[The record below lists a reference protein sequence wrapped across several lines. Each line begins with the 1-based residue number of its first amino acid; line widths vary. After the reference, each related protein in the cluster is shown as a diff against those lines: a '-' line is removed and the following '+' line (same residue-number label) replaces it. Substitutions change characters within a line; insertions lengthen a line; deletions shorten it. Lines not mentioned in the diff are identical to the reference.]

1 MGELVR
7 CVSAF
12 SGKGGL
18 ALRSR
23 GDKVKAFLFFC
34 GPTSVFFLT
43 VILIPFLFG
52 IYLTFTN
59 WNGISNGY
67 AFAGLDNY
75 RVVLSDRVFWKSFW
89 LTLRFVFFTVLFTNV
104 LAFFLAYALTGGVR
118 GQNTLRAGFFTPN
131 LVGGILLGLIWN
143 FLFSNVLP
151 FIGQQLGLDA
161 MRISMLGKPE
171 SAFWALVIVSVWQ
184 YSGYMMV
191 IYIAG
196 FTNMPADVL
205 EAASIDGAGKR
216 QRLTSIIVPL
226 MVPSFII
233 CTFLT
238 LQRSFMVYDVNLA
251 LTDGGPFKTTQM
263 ISMHVYEKAFLSQ
276 NFGVGQ
282 AEAVFLFLI
291 VALVTVTQLSV
302 SKRWEAEA

>member
-1 MGELVR
+1 MNH
-7 CVSAF
+7 
-12 SGKGGL
+12 
-18 ALRSR
+18 RSKKIR
-23 GDKVKAFLFFC
+23 NFLFFC
-34 GPTSVFFLT
+34 GPTALFFIT
-43 VILIPFLFG
+43 VILVPFLFG

-59 WNGISNGY
+59 WDGISNAY
-67 AFAGLDNY
+67 AFSGLDNY
-75 RVVLSDRVFWKSFW
+75 RVVMADKVFWRSFF
-89 LTLRFVFFTVLFTNV
+89 LTLRFVLFTVVFTNL
-104 LAFFLAYALTGGVR
+104 LAFFLAYALSSGVR
-118 GQNTLRAGFFTPN
+118 GQNALRAGFFTPN
-131 LVGGILLGLIWN
+131 LVGGIILGLIWN
-143 FLFSNVLP
+143 FLFSNVFTFL
-151 FIGQQLGLDA
+151 GQQLGVDA
-161 MRISMLGKPE
+161 LRVSMLGRPD

-196 FTNMPADVL
+196 FTSLPADVL
-205 EAASIDGAGKR
+205 EAAAIDGAGKGQQMR
-216 QRLTSIIVPL
+216 RIIAPL

-251 LTDGGPFKTTQM
+251 LTGGGPFKSTQM

-291 VALVTVTQLSV
+291 VALVSVTQLSI

>member
-1 MGELVR
+1 MNR
-7 CVSAF
+7 
-12 SGKGGL
+12 
-18 ALRSR
+18 RR
-23 GDKVKAFLFFC
+23 NQVKSFLFFC
-34 GPTSVFFLT
+34 GPTSLFFLT

-59 WNGISNGY
+59 WNGIANGY
-67 AFAGLDNY
+67 TFVGLTNY
-75 RVVLSDRVFWKSFW
+75 HVVVADAVFWKSFW
-89 LTLRFVFFTVLFTNV
+89 LTLRYVLFTVV
-104 LAFFLAYALTGGVR
+104 LTNLVAFFLAYALTSGVR
-118 GQNTLRAGFFTPN
+118 GQSALRAGFFTPN
-131 LVGGILLGLIWN
+131 LVGGIILGLIWN
-143 FLFSNVLP
+143 FLFSNVFT
-151 FIGQQLGLDA
+151 FIGKQLGVGALST
-161 MRISMLGKPE
+161 SMLGKPD

-196 FTNMPADVL
+196 FTNIPADVL
-205 EAASIDGAGKR
+205 EAASIDGAT
-216 QRLTSIIVPL
+216 QHVRLTRIIVPL

-233 CTFLT
+233 CIFLT

-291 VALVTVTQLSV
+291 VALVTVTQLTL
-302 SKRWEAEA
+302 SKRLEAEA

>member
-1 MGELVR
+1 MVGSRSRICLLDR
-7 CVSAF
+7 
-12 SGKGGL
+12 KGGFRL
-18 ALRSR
+18 KSR
-23 GDKVKAFLFFC
+23 GDKIKAFLFFC
-34 GPTSVFFLT
+34 GPTSLFFVT

-59 WNGISNGY
+59 WNGISNSY
-67 AFAGLDNY
+67 AFAGLENY
-75 RVVLSDRVFWKSFW
+75 RVVLTDKVFWKSFW
-89 LTLRFVFFTVLFTNV
+89 LTLRYVFFTVVFTNLV
-104 LAFFLAYALTGGVR
+104 AFFLAYALTNGVR
-118 GQNTLRAGFFTPN
+118 GQNVLRAGFFTPN
-131 LVGGILLGLIWN
+131 LVGGIILGLIWN
-143 FLFSNVLP
+143 FLFTNV
-151 FIGQQLGLDA
+151 FTYIGTHMGVDA
-161 MRISMLGKPE
+161 LRTSMLGKPE

-205 EAASIDGAGKR
+205 EAASIDGANKG
-216 QRLTSIIVPL
+216 QRLLKVIAPL
-226 MVPSFII
+226 MMPSFII

-251 LTDGGPFKTTQM
+251 LTDGGPFKTTQL

-282 AEAVFLFLI
+282 SEAIILFLI
-291 VALVTVTQLSV
+291 VTVVTVTQLTI
-302 SKRWEAEA
+302 SKRGEAEA

>member
-1 MGELVR
+1 M
-7 CVSAF
+7 
-12 SGKGGL
+12 
-18 ALRSR
+18 RSR
-23 GDKVKAFLFFC
+23 GDKIKAFLFFC
-34 GPTSVFFLT
+34 GPTSLFFVT

-67 AFAGLDNY
+67 AFAGLENY
-75 RVVLSDRVFWKSFW
+75 RVVLTDKVFWKSFW
-89 LTLRFVFFTVLFTNV
+89 LTLRYVFFTVVFTNLV
-104 LAFFLAYALTGGVR
+104 AFFLAYALTNGVR
-118 GQNTLRAGFFTPN
+118 GQNALRAGFFTPN
-131 LVGGILLGLIWN
+131 LVGGIILGLIWN
-143 FLFSNVLP
+143 FLFTNV
-151 FIGQQLGLDA
+151 FTYIGTHMGVDA
-161 MRISMLGKPE
+161 LRTSMLGKPE

-205 EAASIDGAGKR
+205 EAASIDGANKG
-216 QRLTSIIVPL
+216 QRLLKVIAPL
-226 MVPSFII
+226 MMPSFII

-251 LTDGGPFKTTQM
+251 LTDGGPFKTTQL

-282 AEAVFLFLI
+282 SEAIILFLI
-291 VALVTVTQLSV
+291 VTVVTVTQLTV
-302 SKRWEAEA
+302 SKRGEAEA

>member
-1 MGELVR
+1 MNKR
-7 CVSAF
+7 FANI
-12 SGKGGL
+12 
-18 ALRSR
+18 R
-23 GDKVKAFLFFC
+23 AFLVFC

-59 WNGISNGY
+59 WNGISNTY

-75 RVVLSDRVFWKSFW
+75 RTVVADKFFWKAFF
-89 LTLRFVFFTVLFTNV
+89 LTLRYVLFTVLLTNV
-104 LAFFLAYALTGGVR
+104 VAFFLAYALTSGVR
-118 GQNTLRAGFFTPN
+118 AQNTLRAGFFTPN
-131 LVGGILLGLIWN
+131 LVGGIILGLIWS
-143 FLFSNVLP
+143 FLFSNVFTFL
-151 FIGQQLGLDA
+151 GNSLGLDIL
-161 MRISMLGKPE
+161 RQSMLSKPE
-171 SAFWALVIVSVWQ
+171 TAFWALVIVSVWQ

-196 FTNMPADVL
+196 FTGMPSDVL
-205 EAASIDGAGKR
+205 EAASIDGANNR
-216 QRLTSIIVPL
+216 QRLLRIIMPL

-238 LQRSFMVYDVNLA
+238 LQRSFMVYDVNLS
-251 LTDGGPFKTTQM
+251 LTKGGPFKTTQM

-276 NFGVGQ
+276 EYSVGQ

-291 VALVTVTQLSV
+291 VALVTVTQLYF
-302 SKRWEAEA
+302 SKKMEAEA